1 MLGQA
6 DVRIATNG
14 ATYDNRGGKTLALG
28 NLTID
33 AGMGANGTVQ
43 NSGALIRSAG
53 TTTLTA
59 STVDN
64 RSTLGTDQG
73 IEGKNV
79 AIAATN
85 VHNDGGAIRADANVT
100 IISAGTISNANGLMS
115 AGDTLAILDPSRS
128 NAGAKT
134 LSVINTGGTLTAG
147 KSLQLDAATFSAD
160 GTLTSDQD
168 LSMVLTQN
176 LVNNATVSA
185 NRNLTYATTGTLT
198 NNGKLLA
205 GDVLSVSGS
214 DVENTATG
222 EMRGDTTLVKAS
234 GTLTNRGLIDGR
246 DTRVDAGAVRNIG
259 TGRIYGDHLS
269 IAAGTVD
276 NLAETVTGDTKA
288 GTLSARN
295 RLDIGAQTVHNRE
308 GALVFSGGD
317 LFIGGA
323 LDANQKA
330 VGSASVLENKAATI
344 EALNNVG
351 IKATALNN
359 LNGSVTWRMDQTTA
373 QVVEFTPSGSTLQFK
388 GSDVLIATLTASP
401 NGVFGWTA
409 VAGSAASAVSET
421 AVSTRLL
428 IPSPSYPLAKFAAYY
443 ARSPALSN
451 DGTYQQCLGS
461 SDEPCITHVVPGAWY
476 GAADPI
482 WATFSIPA
490 PVRDLPADN
499 PARLDRGIAVGQTS
513 NSLGQ
518 RLTHAVTQAEYDE
531 AQAYYAAHAAL
542 DVATQA
548 FANIVYAGTD
558 SRNPYSIAANAA
570 TPNGFYRDY
579 TIWNYT
585 ATTDKPVL
593 LTSSPGKILSG
604 GDMTLAVGR
613 GTNDMSQI
621 LAGRTLTVT
630 GGTIANKPVE
640 VLSTTTTVGGTASN
654 SYVNNGKRRYDV
666 TAYSPA
672 IPPTT
677 VTLAAARQEGNQNA
691 TSGKAPNASTFSA
704 AGANTSAA
712 GAVGAD
718 NRVHL
723 INEVPSAV
731 GGMPG
736 VTGGSASVANT
747 GNGAGVTGGSA
758 GGASANG
765 ATSAAAA
772 PIGTSAD
779 MPVGA
784 ASGGSA
790 ATAVANGAAGIT
802 SGSSA
807 MAASGAAGIAGAPP
821 PPPARPCPPSRRPAA
836 APIRPWSCAPPR
848 PTRAFRRP
856 ACSAPSPARPAT
868 TSWRPTLPSPAT
880 ATGSPATTCS
890 TH

>member
-1 MLGQA
+1 MPTGIA
-6 DVRIATNG
+6 DEVV
-14 ATYDNRGGKTLALG
+14 
-28 NLTID
+28 
-33 AGMGANGTVQ
+33 TV
-43 NSGALIRSAG
+43 
-53 TTTLTA
+53 
-59 STVDN
+59 
-64 RSTLGTDQG
+64 
-73 IEGKNV
+73 
-79 AIAATN
+79 
-85 VHNDGGAIRADANVT
+85 
-100 IISAGTISNANGLMS
+100 
-115 AGDTLAILDPSRS
+115 
-128 NAGAKT
+128 
-134 LSVINTGGTLTAG
+134 
-147 KSLQLDAATFSAD
+147 
-160 GTLTSDQD
+160 
-168 LSMVLTQN
+168 VL
-176 LVNNATVSA
+176 
-185 NRNLTYATTGTLT
+185 
-198 NNGKLLA
+198 
-205 GDVLSVSGS
+205 
-214 DVENTATG
+214 
-222 EMRGDTTLVKAS
+222 
-234 GTLTNRGLIDGR
+234 
-246 DTRVDAGAVRNIG
+246 
-259 TGRIYGDHLS
+259 
-269 IAAGTVD
+269 
-276 NLAETVTGDTKA
+276 
-288 GTLSARN
+288 
-295 RLDIGAQTVHNRE
+295 
-308 GALVFSGGD
+308 
-317 LFIGGA
+317 
-323 LDANQKA
+323 
-330 VGSASVLENKAATI
+330 
-344 EALNNVG
+344 
-351 IKATALNN
+351 
-359 LNGSVTWRMDQTTA
+359 
-373 QVVEFTPSGSTLQFK
+373 
-388 GSDVLIATLTASP
+388 
-401 NGVFGWTA
+401 
-409 VAGSAASAVSET
+409 
-421 AVSTRLL
+421 
-428 IPSPSYPLAKFAAYY
+428 
-443 ARSPALSN
+443 
-451 DGTYQQCLGS
+451 
-461 SDEPCITHVVPGAWY
+461 PGAWY

-482 WATFSIPA
+482 WATFGISA

-691 TSGKAPNASTFSA
+691 ISGKAPNASTFSA
-704 AGANTSAA
+704 TGANTSAA

-718 NRVHL
+718 NRVHP

-747 GNGAGVTGGSA
+747 GNGAGVTRGSA

-807 MAASGAAGIAGAPP
+807 MAASGAAGIAGG
-821 PPPARPCPPSRRPAA
+821 
-836 APIRPWSCAPPR
+836 
-848 PTRAFRRP
+848 
-856 ACSAPSPARPAT
+856 
-868 TSWRPTLPSPAT
+868 AT
-880 ATGSPATTCS
+880 ATASTPVPAITKTGSSADSPLVVRTTTPDTGIPTASLFRTLPGPASHYLVETDPAFASYRNWLSSDYLLNALSYDPATVTKRLGDGFYEQRLIREQVAQLTGYRYLEGSKDDQDQYTALMNAGATFAKAYQLTPGIALSAAQMAQLTSDIVWLVEQTVTLADGS
-890 TH
+890 TQKVLVPQVYVRVRPGDIDGSGALLSADTLIIKNDPGQGDVINSGTIAGRTMVSITADNVQNLNGRITGGSVGIKARNDLNSIGGTIDAKNAVSLKAGRDITIASTTQTAVGAKSSSTQLDRVAGVYVTNPGGTLVASAGHDVNLVGAILSNAGAGGMTSIKAVNDINLGTVNRSSSQDTTWNTRNYSRSSERGDRQHDHHERHHGAERGQ